1 MGKIRIASL
10 FLRFDRRGSMRYNA
24 FIKRKK
30 LQRKKLRGVDMK
42 TKTTVLAGIAI
53 LVCVI
58 GAASAADLPRA
69 QLDESER
76 YFTEAYA
83 RFLNRDYWGTSDYLD
98 RALKANTYLVDYYLM
113 KGLTMNRTG
122 DYGSGREAL
131 SYYLEVR
138 PMDFTAPR
146 ILSYAIAQQ
155 RELRR
160 VLGTAALSTRW
171 QISRPDLQNEFGLGT
186 FRSLS
191 VRGMGK
197 VDAWGPALCIADTL
211 GDRVDFHK
219 SFMQGTQ
226 KTQRTQS
233 ISVESP
239 AATLSMGD
247 NSFYI
252 VTASGDA
259 YSFVGEETLS
269 LDFRGSFDNRV
280 ADATLLSA
288 SEFAIAD
295 PVARETAFYSLSA
308 FSKTGSWSPPE
319 DESGFLF
326 EPVAVAAYGSWL
338 AVADRG
344 GGRVFFL
351 DAVNGR
357 DFFSVE
363 IPRPRDV
370 AWSTMGELFV
380 INEDGDLF
388 RVLVDFRDRRTD
400 SADLLERGVENGWTL
415 FPSPAGDL
423 YCLDISASKLWKA
436 VSIPD
441 VNASLGFLSVARPRV
456 TREENKESFV
466 LEADLMSP
474 FLTYSKIATPVVH
487 AVWNN
492 KTIPSFAAWREATRK
507 AEILV
512 FHRPA
517 PPGTVHPGLD
527 AMAVE
532 DGTDIQIALPS
543 LWSTQRRTLTNVVVD
558 SSVVFSQDELDAL
571 TLFCLN
577 NGVALDVWARSIP
590 RVEMVRAAS
599 LSGGKIFF
607 SLVNTPDL
615 TPPPSKMQ
623 IYVPLPQELSSSGY
637 PSRSMLTV
645 YLDVGLMHTKDWVP
659 LWPDMLE

>member
-1 MGKIRIASL
+1 MG
-10 FLRFDRRGSMRYNA
+10 
-24 FIKRKK
+24 
-30 LQRKKLRGVDMK
+30 MK
-42 TKTTVLAGIAI
+42 TKATVLSGIAI
-53 LVCVI
+53 LACVFFI
-58 GAASAADLPRA
+58 GAAFGADLPRA
-69 QLDESER
+69 QLDEAER
-76 YFTEAYA
+76 YFTEAYT

-146 ILSYAIAQQ
+146 ILSYTIAQQ

-171 QISRPDLQNEFGLGT
+171 QVSQLDLQNEFDLGT
-186 FRSLS
+186 FRPFS
-191 VRGMGK
+191 VKGMGK
-197 VDAWGPALCIADTL
+197 VDAWGSALCIADTL

-219 SFMQGTQ
+219 AFIQDTQ

-233 ISVESP
+233 VSVESP

-247 NSFYI
+247 DSFYI
-252 VTASGDA
+252 VTTSGDV
-259 YSFVGEETLS
+259 YSFMARETLS
-269 LDFRGSFDNRV
+269 LDFRGSFDNTV
-280 ADATLLSA
+280 ADAASLSA

-295 PVARETAFYSLSA
+295 PVARETAFYSLST

-344 GGRVFFL
+344 GGKVFFL

-363 IPRPRDV
+363 ISRPRDV

-400 SADLLERGVENGWTL
+400 SADLAASGIENGWAL
-415 FPSPAGDL
+415 FPSPGGDL

-441 VNASLGFLSVARPRV
+441 VNASLGFLSIAQPKV
-456 TREENKESFV
+456 TREENKESFI

-474 FLTYSKIATPVVH
+474 FATYSKMATPVVH
-487 AVWNN
+487 VVWNN
-492 KTIPSFAAWREATRK
+492 KTIPSFAVWQETTRRT
-507 AEILV
+507 EILV

-517 PPGTVHPGLD
+517 PVSAVYPGLNTMV
-527 AMAVE
+527 AE

-558 SSVVFSQDELDAL
+558 SSVIFSQDELDAL

-590 RVEMVRAAS
+590 RVEMVRAAA
-599 LSGGKIFF
+599 LSGGKVLF

-615 TPPPSKMQ
+615 TPPLSKMQ
-623 IYVPLPQELSSSGY
+623 IRVPLPQELSSSGY

-659 LWPDMLE
+659 LWPDILD